1 MENFIGLFLILSGY
15 IIGLGSVTVIDTLGF
30 LARKSTYWTEST
42 IRAHKVT
49 KPLIWLGLFLIFIG
63 GILYFQNKEFNENL
77 IFLISIFFILI
88 INGIFLSFYISPKL
102 LERERK
108 GKISEILPTSLQN
121 KIFVSFIISFLGWW
135 GSLLLFTKS
144 SLSL

>member
-77 IFLISIFFILI
+77 IFLISIF
-88 INGIFLSFYISPKL
+88 
-102 LERERK
+102 
-108 GKISEILPTSLQN
+108 
-121 KIFVSFIISFLGWW
+121 
-135 GSLLLFTKS
+135 LF
-144 SLSL
+144 